1 MKKILLTILTAS
13 VFILGVCM
21 PTKGEA
27 AALDRTL
34 SIGMSN
40 SDVKELQE
48 LLLTKGVFPYHEATG
63 YYGPIT
69 KESVKKF
76 QEKSGLK
83 VDGISGTQTNQKIQV
98 LKSGDM
104 GRPVAELQRLLK
116 AWDVYSST
124 VDGIYGS
131 GTKQAVINFQKQK
144 GLSADGIAGARTFSK
159 LEERTSSASS
169 AVKELTV
176 TSTAYTA
183 SCEGCSGTTRMG
195 VDLEK
200 YDDAK
205 LIAVDPNVIP
215 LGSIV
220 EVEGYGQAIAAD
232 TGGAIKGNRID
243 VFIAKEA
250 DALTWGRKQVKV
262 RVIK

>member
-1 MKKILLTILTAS
+1 
-13 VFILGVCM
+13 
-21 PTKGEA
+21 
-27 AALDRTL
+27 
-34 SIGMSN
+34 
-40 SDVKELQE
+40 
-48 LLLTKGVFPYHEATG
+48 
-63 YYGPIT
+63 
-69 KESVKKF
+69 
-76 QEKSGLK
+76 
-83 VDGISGTQTNQKIQV
+83 
-98 LKSGDM
+98 M

-116 AWDVYSST
+116 AWDVYTST
-124 VDGIYGS
+124 IDGIYGT

-159 LEERTSSASS
+159 LKERASLASS
-169 AVKELTV
+169 AVKEITV

-195 VDLEK
+195 VDLKK

-243 VFIAKEA
+243 VFIASEA
-250 DALTWGRKQVKV
+250 DALTWGRKQVNVKI
-262 RVIK
+262 IK

>member
-21 PTKGEA
+21 PTAGEA
-27 AALDRTL
+27 AAMDRTL
-34 SIGMSN
+34 SLGMSN

-63 YYGPIT
+63 YFGPIT
-69 KESVKKF
+69 KESVKDF
-76 QEKSGLK
+76 QKKSGLK
-83 VDGISGTQTNQKIQV
+83 VDGIAGTKTNQRIQV

-104 GRPVAELQRLLK
+104 GRPVAELQRLLT
-116 AWDVYSST
+116 ARNVFTST
-124 VDGIYGS
+124 IDGIYGK
-131 GTKQAVINFQKQK
+131 GTKQAVMNFQKQQ
-144 GLSADGIAGARTFSK
+144 GLSTDGIAGARTFSK
-159 LEERTSSASS
+159 LKETARVASSSA
-169 AVKELTV
+169 KELTV

-183 SCEGCSGTTRMG
+183 SCQGCSGTTRMG
-195 VDLEK
+195 VDLKK

-220 EVEGYGQAIAAD
+220 EVEGYGQAVAAD
-232 TGGAIKGNRID
+232 TGSAIKGNRID
-243 VFIAKEA
+243 VFIPKED
-250 DALTWGRKQVKV
+250 DALTWGRKQVK
-262 RVIK
+262 IKIIK

>member
-1 MKKILLTILTAS
+1 MKNIIVTILTAS

-21 PTKGEA
+21 PTESEA
-27 AALDRTL
+27 AVGNRTL
-34 SIGMSN
+34 SMGMSN

-48 LLLTKGVFPYHEATG
+48 LLMTKGVFPYHEETG

-69 KESVKKF
+69 KASVKKF
-76 QEKSGLK
+76 QVKTGLK
-83 VDGISGTQTNQKIQV
+83 ADGIAGAKTNQKIQV
-98 LKSGDM
+98 LRSGDM
-104 GRPVAELQRLLK
+104 GRPVADLQRLLK
-116 AWDVYSST
+116 AWNVYTST
-124 VDGIYGS
+124 IDGIYGN
-131 GTKQAVINFQKQK
+131 GTKQAVLTFQKQH

-159 LEERTSSASS
+159 LQAKANLAGSS
-169 AVKELTV
+169 VKELTV

-183 SCEGCSGTTRMG
+183 SCSGCSGTTRMG
-195 VDLEK
+195 VDLKK

-243 VFIAKEA
+243 VFIAKEN

-262 RVIK
+262 KIIK